1 VCVCVCVC
9 VCARGR
15 GVQRAMRDRVVASGG
30 LDYSRWDK
38 WVEDPDDPVSKVCV
52 HCALLRL
59 TLQLRQR

>member
-1 VCVCVCVC
+1 
-9 VCARGR
+9 
-15 GVQRAMRDRVVASGG
+15 MRDRVVASGG